1 MLNTA
6 FTPWPS
12 FSEEEIEA
20 ASRVLRSGRV
30 NYWTG
35 GETKAFEE
43 EFAQWCGA
51 RDAIALA
58 NGTLALELALR
69 ALKIGPGDEV
79 IVPSRTFIA
88 TASAAIQ
95 CGAIPVCAD
104 VDPESQNITAET
116 IAAVLTP
123 KTKAVICVHLAGW
136 PCDMDPIL
144 TLCEERG
151 LYLVEDCAQA
161 HGARYKG
168 RSVGTIGDIGCWSF
182 CQDKIMTTGG
192 EGGMVTTNRR
202 DWFEAMWAFKDHGKS
217 WQAVHARQHRP
228 GFRWLH
234 ESFGSN
240 YRMTEM
246 QAAIGRVQLR
256 RMPEWGRTRRASA
269 ERIWNAASHIQA
281 LRAPK
286 PPADCEHA
294 AYKAYVFV
302 RPGALL
308 DGWTRD
314 RIVAAI
320 EAEGVPCYMGSC
332 SEIYLEKAFVD
343 AGLGPKQRL
352 PVATALG
359 KESLMF
365 LVHPTLRDHEIEK
378 TCETLKSVMARATEG
393 ATKRAAE

>member
-35 GETKAFEE
+35 GEAKAFEE

-51 RDAIALA
+51 RHAIALA

-104 VDPESQNITAET
+104 VDRESQNITAET

-144 TLCEERG
+144 ALCEERG
-151 LYLVEDCAQA
+151 LALVEDCAQA

-217 WQAVHARQHRP
+217 WQAVHARQHPP

-256 RMPEWGRTRRASA
+256 RMAEWSRTRRANA
-269 ERIWNAASHIQA
+269 ERIWSAASQIQA
-281 LRAPK
+281 LRAPT
-286 PPADCEHA
+286 PPEGFEHA

-320 EAEGVPCYMGSC
+320 EAEGAPCYMGSC
-332 SEIYLEKAFVD
+332 SEIYLEKAFVE

-352 PVATALG
+352 PVAKALG
-359 KESLMF
+359 EESLMF
-365 LVHPTLRDHEIEK
+365 LVHPTLRDDEIEK
-378 TCETLKSVMARATEG
+378 ACAALKSVMARATEG
-393 ATKRAAE
+393 AAKRAAE